1 MKKTIITL
9 GLLAVLFIG
18 GTYAYSQGPGSGP
31 GPGPGSG
38 PHWGDRPHWGR
49 GDFGSPLNLTPEQKT
64 KLKELGDK
72 FRNETVLLRN
82 SLKVKRLELQALW
95 TTPRPERDKI
105 IAKEK
110 EIIDLTTQ
118 LKMKAIDFRLEA
130 RGLLTPEQAAQV
142 GMWGPGMWHRGHLK
156 RRMMEEH

>member
-1 MKKTIITL
+1 MKKVKVF
-9 GLLAVLFIG
+9 VLFLSLLLVTG
-18 GTYAYSQGPGSGP
+18 FAYAADQGKDSPGENLKIDHP
-31 GPGPGSG
+31 KPYG
-38 PHWGDRPHWGR
+38 PHGHNW
-49 GDFGSPLNLTPEQKT
+49 LNLTPEQKT

-72 FRNETVLLRN
+72 FRKETVLLRN

-95 TTPRPERDKI
+95 TAPRPERDKI

-130 RGLLTPEQAAQV
+130 RSLLTPEQAAQV

-156 RRMMEEH
+156 RRMMGEH

>member
-1 MKKTIITL
+1 MKKVNVF
-9 GLLAVLFIG
+9 VLFLLLFLVAG
-18 GTYAYSQGPGSGP
+18 FAYAADQGQDNPADNP
-31 GPGPGSG
+31 KIDRPKPFG
-38 PHWGDRPHWGR
+38 PHGHNW
-49 GDFGSPLNLTPEQKT
+49 LNLTSEQKT

-95 TTPRPERDKI
+95 TPPRPEKDKI

-130 RGLLTPEQAAQV
+130 RSLLTPDQAAQV
-142 GMWGPGMWHRGHLK
+142 GMWGPGLWHRGPMK
-156 RRMMEEH
+156 GRMMWEH